1 TSTDAE
7 RAFSVGG
14 LQITGL
20 RHNLSQDSFHAA
32 MALGSW
38 YDAGL
43 LSGTDKELFD
53 YFKTK

>member
-14 LQITGL
+14 LQTTAL
-20 RHNLSQDSFHAA
+20 QHNLSQDSFRAA